1 MTACEN
7 VELKAIDND
16 PAKSESMPA
25 WRVSVRAIGGARS
38 RATPHQRRA
47 RTAPVRVA
55 TSRRGVGEL
64 IFYLRAHEDG
74 LRSSRYWRAPTADPR
89 ALASL
94 LEAAH
99 GVLGVVAK
107 RRRLFIYENVR
118 IHLDEVD
125 GLGSFIEL
133 ESVLATPGA
142 ESPEEA
148 HALATLVTALGLAD
162 RATIAGG
169 YLDLGR

>member
-16 PAKSESMPA
+16 PAKSEHA
-25 WRVSVRAIGGARS
+25 CRVLGASDRGVLV
-38 RATPHQRRA
+38 QRDTYFGVERG
-47 RTAPVRVA
+47 RLKLREDPE
-55 TSRRGVGEL
+55 RGVGEL